1 MMINVDNRLLE
12 IIKEEYGVEV
22 TFQQVKSANKV
33 RRQERLFQK
42 GTNIT
47 TCKKGIKVFFPG
59 SLCRKL
65 VEADLFDEV
74 TIFARNNPDGVVD
87 YVKSLEL

>member
-47 TCKKGIKVFFPG
+47 TCKKGIKVFLPG

-74 TIFARNNPDGVVD
+74 TIFARNNPDDVVD

>member
-42 GTNIT
+42 GTYIRT
-47 TCKKGIKVFFPG
+47 IKNDMKFFLPG